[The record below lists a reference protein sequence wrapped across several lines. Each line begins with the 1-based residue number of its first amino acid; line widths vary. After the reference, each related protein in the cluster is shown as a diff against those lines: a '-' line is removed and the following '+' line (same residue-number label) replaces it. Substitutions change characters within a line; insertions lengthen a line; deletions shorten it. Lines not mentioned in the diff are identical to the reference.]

1 LLDQAVLASAE
12 MVIPS
17 RASELWG
24 KRKMLDELI
33 ISTILMADGREIIIP
48 ILNTCRGIKRA
59 SRG

>member
-1 LLDQAVLASAE
+1 VLASVE

-17 RASELWG
+17 RANELWG
-24 KRKMLDELI
+24 KRKLLDEFLI
-33 ISTILMADGREIIIP
+33 ISTIFMADGREIIIP